1 MIKRMITLV
10 FIELYV
16 VAFSA
21 LVFVLVKLRKARRTF
36 LFTRPPRITSS
47 DQLPSVSVC
56 IPARNETHAMSEC
69 LESVLASD
77 YPKLEA
83 IVLDDHSSD
92 NTSHIIRAFAH
103 AGVRFVEGDEL
114 PDDWLGKNFSLQTL
128 ANEASGRIILFMD
141 VDARLERESIRLM
154 VEDMLFENRK
164 MLAVIPQRNDTYR
177 ASSWLSTLRYFWE
190 LVLNSRTIPGVSSAA
205 WMIDRHVLI
214 DELGGFGEWRD
225 EVQPE
230 SHIAAELT
238 KTDEYQLVVST
249 PALGVNFEK
258 KWASQIETSRR
269 LLLPRFGNSVTS
281 VLLGASLSCTVI
293 MTQIIIIV
301 AILERSWI
309 MLGAEVLLG
318 GMAMIAFAQYYRMTL
333 RSRWLLALFLSPYI
347 VWQELYLL
355 LSSVIG
361 YKRGTITWKGRVV
374 KRPTRKRTLL

>member
-1 MIKRMITLV
+1 MITLV

-128 ANEASGRIILFMD
+128 ANEASGKIILFMD
-141 VDARLERESIRLM
+141 VDTRLERESIRLM

-309 MLGAEVLLG
+309 MLGVEALLG
-318 GMAMIAFAQYYRMTL
+318 GMAVIVFAQYYRMTL
-333 RSRWLLALFLSPYI
+333 RSRWPLALFLSPYI

-355 LSSVIG
+355 LSSVVG

>member
-293 MTQIIIIV
+293 MTQIVIIV

-309 MLGAEVLLG
+309 MLGVEALLG
-318 GMAMIAFAQYYRMTL
+318 GMAVIVFAQYYRMTL
-333 RSRWLLALFLSPYI
+333 RSRWPLALFLSPYI

-355 LSSVIG
+355 LSSVVG

>member
-1 MIKRMITLV
+1 MITLV

-128 ANEASGRIILFMD
+128 ANEASGKIILFMD
-141 VDARLERESIRLM
+141 VDTRLERESIRLM

-164 MLAVIPQRNDTYR
+164 MLTVIPQRNDTYR

-309 MLGAEVLLG
+309 MLGVEALLG
-318 GMAMIAFAQYYRMTL
+318 GMAVIVFAQYYRMTL
-333 RSRWLLALFLSPYI
+333 RSRWPLALFLSPYI

-355 LSSVIG
+355 LSSVVG

>member
-1 MIKRMITLV
+1 MITLV

-128 ANEASGRIILFMD
+128 ANEASGKIILFMD
-141 VDARLERESIRLM
+141 VDTRLERESIRLM

-164 MLAVIPQRNDTYR
+164 MLSVIPQRNDTYR

-293 MTQIIIIV
+293 MTQIVIIV

-309 MLGAEVLLG
+309 MLGVEALLG
-318 GMAMIAFAQYYRMTL
+318 GMAVIVFAQYYRMTL
-333 RSRWLLALFLSPYI
+333 RSRWPLALFLSPYI

-355 LSSVIG
+355 LSSVVG

>member
-1 MIKRMITLV
+1 MIALV

-128 ANEASGRIILFMD
+128 ANEASGKIILFMD
-141 VDARLERESIRLM
+141 VDTRLERGSIRLM

-309 MLGAEVLLG
+309 MLGVEALLG
-318 GMAMIAFAQYYRMTL
+318 GMAVIVFAQYYRMTL
-333 RSRWLLALFLSPYI
+333 RSRWPLALFLSPYI

-355 LSSVIG
+355 LSSVVG

>member
-1 MIKRMITLV
+1 M

-128 ANEASGRIILFMD
+128 ANEASGKINLFMD
-141 VDARLERESIRLM
+141 VDTRLERGSIRLM

>member
-1 MIKRMITLV
+1 MITLV

-128 ANEASGRIILFMD
+128 ANEASGKIILFMD
-141 VDARLERESIRLM
+141 VDTRLERESIRLM

-293 MTQIIIIV
+293 MTQIVIIV

-309 MLGAEVLLG
+309 MLGVEALLG
-318 GMAMIAFAQYYRMTL
+318 GMAVIVFAQYYRMTL

>member
-1 MIKRMITLV
+1 MITLV

-128 ANEASGRIILFMD
+128 ANEASGKIILFMD
-141 VDARLERESIRLM
+141 VDTRLERGSIRLM

-164 MLAVIPQRNDTYR
+164 MLSVIPQRNDTYR

-309 MLGAEVLLG
+309 MLGVEALLG
-318 GMAMIAFAQYYRMTL
+318 GMAVIVFAQYYRMTL
-333 RSRWLLALFLSPYI
+333 RSRWPLALFLSPYI

-355 LSSVIG
+355 LSSVVG

>member
-1 MIKRMITLV
+1 MIALV

-128 ANEASGRIILFMD
+128 ANEASGKIILFMD
-141 VDARLERESIRLM
+141 VDTRLERESIRLM

-164 MLAVIPQRNDTYR
+164 MMSVIPQRNDTYR

-309 MLGAEVLLG
+309 MLGVEALLG
-318 GMAMIAFAQYYRMTL
+318 GMAVIVFAQYYRMTL
-333 RSRWLLALFLSPYI
+333 RSRWPLALFLSPYI

-355 LSSVIG
+355 LSSVVG

>member
-1 MIKRMITLV
+1 M

-128 ANEASGRIILFMD
+128 ANEASGKIILFMD
-141 VDARLERESIRLM
+141 VDTRLERESIRLM

-301 AILERSWI
+301 AIVERSWI

>member
-1 MIKRMITLV
+1 MITLV

-56 IPARNETHAMSEC
+56 IPARNETHAMSQC

-128 ANEASGRIILFMD
+128 ANEASGKIILFMD
-141 VDARLERESIRLM
+141 VDTRLERESIRLM

-309 MLGAEVLLG
+309 MLGVEALLG
-318 GMAMIAFAQYYRMTL
+318 GMAVIVFAQYYRMTL
-333 RSRWLLALFLSPYI
+333 RSRWPLALFLSPYI

-355 LSSVIG
+355 LSSVVG

>member
-128 ANEASGRIILFMD
+128 ANEASGKIILFMD
-141 VDARLERESIRLM
+141 VDTRLERGSIRLM

-293 MTQIIIIV
+293 MTQIVIIV

-309 MLGAEVLLG
+309 MLGVEALLG
-318 GMAMIAFAQYYRMTL
+318 GMAVIVFAQYYRMTL
-333 RSRWLLALFLSPYI
+333 RSRWPLALFLSPYI

-355 LSSVIG
+355 LSSVVG

>member
-1 MIKRMITLV
+1 M

-128 ANEASGRIILFMD
+128 ANEASGKIILFMD
-141 VDARLERESIRLM
+141 VDTRLERGSIRLM
-154 VEDMLFENRK
+154 VEDLLFENRK

-309 MLGAEVLLG
+309 MLGVEALLG
-318 GMAMIAFAQYYRMTL
+318 GMAVIVFAQYYRMTL
-333 RSRWLLALFLSPYI
+333 RSRWPLALFLSPYI

-355 LSSVIG
+355 LSSVVG

>member
-1 MIKRMITLV
+1 MITLV

-128 ANEASGRIILFMD
+128 ANEASGKIILFMD
-141 VDARLERESIRLM
+141 VDTRLERESIRLM

-190 LVLNSRTIPGVSSAA
+190 LVLNSRTILGVSSAA

-293 MTQIIIIV
+293 MTQIVIIV

-355 LSSVIG
+355 LSSVVG

>member
-1 MIKRMITLV
+1 M

-128 ANEASGRIILFMD
+128 ANEASGKIILFMD
-141 VDARLERESIRLM
+141 VDTRLERESIRLM

>member
-1 MIKRMITLV
+1 MIALV

-128 ANEASGRIILFMD
+128 ANEASGKIILFMD
-141 VDARLERESIRLM
+141 VDTRLERESIRLM

-293 MTQIIIIV
+293 MTQIVIIV

-309 MLGAEVLLG
+309 MLGVEALLG
-318 GMAMIAFAQYYRMTL
+318 GMAVIVFAQYYRMTL
-333 RSRWLLALFLSPYI
+333 RSRWPLALFLSPYI

-355 LSSVIG
+355 LSSVVG

>member
-1 MIKRMITLV
+1 M

-128 ANEASGRIILFMD
+128 ANEASGKIILFMD
-141 VDARLERESIRLM
+141 VDTRLERESIRLM

-293 MTQIIIIV
+293 MTQIVIIV

-309 MLGAEVLLG
+309 MLGVEALLG
-318 GMAMIAFAQYYRMTL
+318 GMAVIVFAQYYRMTL

>member
-1 MIKRMITLV
+1 M

-293 MTQIIIIV
+293 MTQIVIIV

-309 MLGAEVLLG
+309 MLGVEALLG
-318 GMAMIAFAQYYRMTL
+318 GMAVIVFAQYYRMTL
-333 RSRWLLALFLSPYI
+333 RSRWPLALFLSPYI

-355 LSSVIG
+355 LSSVVG

>member
-1 MIKRMITLV
+1 M

-69 LESVLASD
+69 LDSVLASD

-293 MTQIIIIV
+293 MTQIVIIV

-309 MLGAEVLLG
+309 MLGMEALLG
-318 GMAMIAFAQYYRMTL
+318 GMAVIVFAQYYRMTL
-333 RSRWLLALFLSPYI
+333 RSRWPLALFLSPYI

-355 LSSVIG
+355 LSSVVG

>member
-1 MIKRMITLV
+1 MIKRMIALV

-128 ANEASGRIILFMD
+128 ANEASGKIILFMD
-141 VDARLERESIRLM
+141 VDTRLERGSIRLM

-309 MLGAEVLLG
+309 MLGVEALLG
-318 GMAMIAFAQYYRMTL
+318 GMAVIVFAQYYRMTL
-333 RSRWLLALFLSPYI
+333 RSRWPLALFLSPYI

-355 LSSVIG
+355 LSSVVG

>member
-1 MIKRMITLV
+1 MITLV

-128 ANEASGRIILFMD
+128 ANEASGKIILFMD
-141 VDARLERESIRLM
+141 VDTRLERESIRLM

-293 MTQIIIIV
+293 MTQIVIIV

-309 MLGAEVLLG
+309 MLGMEALLG
-318 GMAMIAFAQYYRMTL
+318 GMAVIVFAQYYRMTL
-333 RSRWLLALFLSPYI
+333 RSRWPLALFLSPYI

-355 LSSVIG
+355 LSSVVG

>member
-1 MIKRMITLV
+1 M

-128 ANEASGRIILFMD
+128 ANEASGKIILFMD
-141 VDARLERESIRLM
+141 VDTRLERESIRLM

-293 MTQIIIIV
+293 MTQIVIIV

-309 MLGAEVLLG
+309 MLGMEALLG
-318 GMAMIAFAQYYRMTL
+318 GMAVIVFAQYYRMTL
-333 RSRWLLALFLSPYI
+333 RSRWPLALFLSPYI

-355 LSSVIG
+355 LSSVVG
-361 YKRGTITWKGRVV
+361 YKLGTITWKGRVV

>member
-128 ANEASGRIILFMD
+128 ANEASGKIILFMD
-141 VDARLERESIRLM
+141 VDTRLERESIRLM

-309 MLGAEVLLG
+309 MLGVEALLG
-318 GMAMIAFAQYYRMTL
+318 GMAVIVFAQYYRMTL
-333 RSRWLLALFLSPYI
+333 RSRWPLALFLSPYI

-355 LSSVIG
+355 LSSVVG

>member
-1 MIKRMITLV
+1 M

-128 ANEASGRIILFMD
+128 ANEASGKIILFMD
-141 VDARLERESIRLM
+141 VDTRLERESIRLM

-333 RSRWLLALFLSPYI
+333 RSRWPLALFLSPYI

-355 LSSVIG
+355 LSSVVG

>member
-1 MIKRMITLV
+1 M

-128 ANEASGRIILFMD
+128 ANEASGKIILFMD
-141 VDARLERESIRLM
+141 VDTRLERESIRLM

-293 MTQIIIIV
+293 MTQIVIIV

-309 MLGAEVLLG
+309 MLGVEALLG
-318 GMAMIAFAQYYRMTL
+318 GMAVIAFAQYYRMTL
-333 RSRWLLALFLSPYI
+333 RSRWPLALFLSPYI

-355 LSSVIG
+355 LSSVVG

>member
-1 MIKRMITLV
+1 MITLV

-128 ANEASGRIILFMD
+128 ANEASGKIILFMD
-141 VDARLERESIRLM
+141 VDTRLERESIRLM

-355 LSSVIG
+355 LSSVVG

>member
-1 MIKRMITLV
+1 M

>member
-309 MLGAEVLLG
+309 MLGVEALLG
-318 GMAMIAFAQYYRMTL
+318 GMAVIVFAQYYRMTL
-333 RSRWLLALFLSPYI
+333 RSRWPLALFLSPYI

-355 LSSVIG
+355 LSSVVG
-361 YKRGTITWKGRVV
+361 YRRGTITWKGRVV

>member
-1 MIKRMITLV
+1 MITLV

-128 ANEASGRIILFMD
+128 ANEASGKIILFMD
-141 VDARLERESIRLM
+141 VDTRLERESIRLM

>member
-128 ANEASGRIILFMD
+128 ANEASGKIILFMD
-141 VDARLERESIRLM
+141 VDTRLERESIRLM

-309 MLGAEVLLG
+309 MLGVEALLG
-318 GMAMIAFAQYYRMTL
+318 GMAVIVFAQYYRMTL
-333 RSRWLLALFLSPYI
+333 RSRWPLALFFSNKP
-347 VWQELYLL
+347 
-355 LSSVIG
+355 
-361 YKRGTITWKGRVV
+361 
-374 KRPTRKRTLL
+374 

>member
-128 ANEASGRIILFMD
+128 ANEASGKIILFMD
-141 VDARLERESIRLM
+141 VDTRLERESIRLM

-164 MLAVIPQRNDTYR
+164 MLSVIPQRNDTYR

-293 MTQIIIIV
+293 MTQIVIIV

-309 MLGAEVLLG
+309 MLGVEALLG
-318 GMAMIAFAQYYRMTL
+318 GMAVIVFAQYYRMTL
-333 RSRWLLALFLSPYI
+333 RSRWPLALFLSPYI

-355 LSSVIG
+355 LSSVVG

>member
-1 MIKRMITLV
+1 M

-128 ANEASGRIILFMD
+128 ANEASGKIILFMD
-141 VDARLERESIRLM
+141 VDTRLERESIRLM

-309 MLGAEVLLG
+309 MLGVEALLG
-318 GMAMIAFAQYYRMTL
+318 GMAVIVFAQYYRMTL
-333 RSRWLLALFLSPYI
+333 RSRWPLALFLSPYI

-355 LSSVIG
+355 LSSVVG

>member
-1 MIKRMITLV
+1 MITLV

-128 ANEASGRIILFMD
+128 ANEASGKIILFMD
-141 VDARLERESIRLM
+141 VDTRLERGSIRLM

-293 MTQIIIIV
+293 MTQIVIIV

-309 MLGAEVLLG
+309 MLGVEALLG
-318 GMAMIAFAQYYRMTL
+318 GMAVIVFAQYYRMTL
-333 RSRWLLALFLSPYI
+333 RSRWPLALFLSPYI

-355 LSSVIG
+355 LSSVVG

>member
-1 MIKRMITLV
+1 MITLV

-128 ANEASGRIILFMD
+128 ANEASGKIILFMD
-141 VDARLERESIRLM
+141 VDTRLERESIRLM

-293 MTQIIIIV
+293 MTQIVIIV

-309 MLGAEVLLG
+309 MLGVEALLG
-318 GMAMIAFAQYYRMTL
+318 GMAVIVFAQYYRMTL
-333 RSRWLLALFLSPYI
+333 RSRWPLALFLSPYI

-355 LSSVIG
+355 LSSVVG

>member
-128 ANEASGRIILFMD
+128 ANEASGKIILFMD
-141 VDARLERESIRLM
+141 VDTRLERESIRLM

-293 MTQIIIIV
+293 MTQIVIIV

-309 MLGAEVLLG
+309 MLGVEALLG
-318 GMAMIAFAQYYRMTL
+318 GMAVIVFAQYYRMTL
-333 RSRWLLALFLSPYI
+333 RSRWPLALFLSPYI

-355 LSSVIG
+355 LSSVVG